1 MKKSICI
8 FVFLTAWC
16 LTNAQSLLT
25 PTQVNVFK
33 NGTYFIVKEGTVYP
47 KNSKISLEVPD
58 APLLGTYWINTVK
71 DVKISKITYETDTI
85 KKLMTAQNIPEV
97 VFANVGKKVTVSYKT
112 DDKTFKEASGT
123 LLSYYKSSGLL
134 KIKTIDAKTKYIL
147 ISNVIDFTVEE
158 TPADKMQSDSL
169 TRLAKLEFSKSLDNT
184 TLKLVYMQT
193 GIQWVPSYNVK
204 IISDKELQLEMK
216 ALIENSAEEI
226 SNADVTLTVGN
237 PQFYY
242 GYTIDPIAQAAQT
255 NISSLYTSG
264 GSGYGKAM
272 MGLVQTNSYQAYSNN
287 DVSVTNGSTANSY
300 DYNDYSN
307 YSTDGEKTNDL
318 YMYKLGKISLPKG
331 TKSSFQIF
339 SYNLPYKDV
348 YEVNIS
354 DVVNYSYNSYIG
366 NDPEQKFDVYHS
378 LKLTNTTENPL
389 TTAPVFVMDEN
400 LQPLAQDQVK
410 YTPVS
415 STVSIQLS
423 RASDVI
429 VKNIEEESQKT
440 EITKKYGKDTYSKV
454 ILKGSIVVE
463 NLQEKKITLSVDKDL
478 TGDATDVSDAGTVKK
493 TGKYYG
499 LNPYTEINWEVPLG
513 AKDKKTI
520 TYTYEVWVRSK

>member
-1 MKKSICI
+1 MA
-8 FVFLTAWC
+8 FLGAWG
-16 LTNAQSLLT
+16 LANAQSTLT

-47 KNSKISLEVPD
+47 KNSKVSLEVPD
-58 APLLGTYWINTVK
+58 APLLGTYWINTLK

-85 KKLMTAQNIPEV
+85 KKLMAAQNIPEV
-97 VFANVGKKVTVSYKT
+97 VFANVGKKITVSYKT

-123 LLSYYKSSGLL
+123 LQSYYKSSGML
-134 KIKTIDAKTKYIL
+134 KIKTVDAKTKYLL
-147 ISNVIDFTVEE
+147 ITNVIDFTVEE

-169 TRLAKLEFSKSLDNT
+169 IRLAKLEFSKSLDNT

-237 PQFYY
+237 PQFFY
-242 GYTIDPIAQAAQT
+242 GYTIDPIARETQT
-255 NISSLYTSG
+255 NISSLYTSTK
-264 GSGYGKAM
+264 SGYGFGGNQ
-272 MGLVQTNSYQAYSNN
+272 GLVQTNSYQAYSTNN
-287 DVSVTNGSTANSY
+287 VSVTDASTSNNY
-300 DYNDYSN
+300 DYGDYNN
-307 YSTDGEKTNDL
+307 YSTEGEKTNDL

-348 YEVNIS
+348 YEVDINDI
-354 DVVNYSYNSYIG
+354 VNYSYNSYIG
-366 NDPEQKFDVYHS
+366 NDPEQKFNVYHS

-415 STVSIQLS
+415 TTVSIQLS

-429 VKNIEEESQKT
+429 VKNTEEESQKT
-440 EITKKYGKDTYSKV
+440 ETTKKYGKDTYSKV

-463 NLQEKKITLSVDKDL
+463 NLQDKKITLSVNKDL
-478 TGDATDVSDAGTVKK
+478 TADVTDVSDNGTIKK